1 MELMKGK
8 KGVIFGVSNTHGIAY
23 AIAKQLHDA
32 GADIAFTYAGEAMEK
47 RVRPIAEGMNAK
59 IIMSCDV
66 TNEDEVKAVFDEC
79 EKVYGKLDFVVHAV
93 AFAKKE
99 DLMGRFVETSKDGWD
114 TALGVSAYSLVTICR
129 NAEPLMNEGGSIFA
143 LTYLGSILSVPSY
156 NVMGVAKAA
165 LESAMRF
172 LAVDLGKKGIR
183 VNCISAGPVKT
194 LASMG
199 ISGFSKMLK
208 AAVARAPLGRNVS
221 LEDVGKAGLYL
232 ASDLSSGTTGEVIYV
247 DCGCH
252 SAYASAEEMDIL
264 GEHIEI

>member
-59 IIMSCDV
+59 VIMSCDV

-129 NAEPLMNEGGSIFA
+129 HAEPLMNEGGSIFA

-172 LAVDLGKKGIR
+172 LAVDLGPKGIR
-183 VNCISAGPVKT
+183 VNCLSSGPVKT

-208 AAVARAPLGRNVS
+208 AGAMRAPMKRNVA

-232 ASDLSSGTTGEVIYV
+232 ASELSSGTTGEVIYV

-252 SAYASAEEMDIL
+252 SAYASAEEMDVL
-264 GEHIEI
+264 SQAE

>member
-1 MELMKGK
+1 MDLMKGK
-8 KGVIFGVSNTHGIAY
+8 KGIIFGVSNTHGIAY
-23 AIAKQLHDA
+23 GIAKQLHEA

-59 IIMSCDV
+59 LIMSCDV
-66 TNEDEVKAVFDEC
+66 TKEEEVEAVFKEC
-79 EKVYGKLDFVVHAV
+79 EKIYGKLDFVVHAV
-93 AFAKKE
+93 AFAPKE
-99 DLMGRFVETSKDGWD
+99 DLMGRFIETSKDGWD
-114 TALGVSAYSLVTICR
+114 TALGVSAYSLVTIAR
-129 NAEPLMNEGGSIFA
+129 NAEPIMNENGSIFA

-165 LESAMRF
+165 LESTMRF

-183 VNCISAGPVKT
+183 VNCLSAGPVKT

-208 AAVARAPLGRNVS
+208 AAVLRAPMKRNVA

-232 ASDLSSGTTGEVIYV
+232 ASDLSTGTTGEVIYV

-252 SAYASAEEMDIL
+252 SAYASAEEMDIISNNVEL
-264 GEHIEI
+264 